1 MEGFAQYTTIKL
13 MRHGTR
19 CEGEE
24 SAGKRVMLMKTRSKK
39 EKKEEK
45 TCCFLLPKLQKF
57 QVTWVTTA
65 IVLPD
70 TDKLTLQSQ
79 CLISLPNAA
88 KIPQTGDKLTNA
100 VGRRGV
106 GEALASG
113 GGTLHP

>member
-24 SAGKRVMLMKTRSKK
+24 SAGKRVMLMKTRSKNKK
-39 EKKEEK
+39 EKEK
-45 TCCFLLPKLQKF
+45 SCRFLLPKLQKF

-70 TDKLTLQSQ
+70 TDKLTLQLQ

-88 KIPQTGDKLTNA
+88 KKFQELTI
-100 VGRRGV
+100 
-106 GEALASG
+106 
-113 GGTLHP
+113 